1 MIKHFLSLSS
11 YSPFEIQT
19 LINRANHFF
28 LHQNQPEKIHHLL
41 KHKIVANVFYEP
53 STRTQ
58 FSFEIAA
65 KKLGAEVLNFLPDH
79 SSVKKGETVYD
90 TLKTLESLGAT
101 SIVLRHADDHV
112 FEHLNGRFRLPL
124 INAGAGKYEHPSQG
138 LLDLLTLQQEFGKLE
153 GLKIAVCGD
162 IKHSRVAGSL
172 MIAAEKFG
180 MKIFLCGPESLV
192 PNPSKDFIH
201 KADFD
206 EIISQVDAV
215 MMLRIQLE
223 RHEYL
228 ELNAS
233 TYHGLFGLDA
243 KRVKKMKKEAIIL
256 HPGPFNR
263 GIEIADEIV
272 EHKQSRIFKQM
283 ANGVFARMAILESC
297 TNENNI

>member
-11 YSPFEIQT
+11 YSSQDIQA
-19 LINRANHFF
+19 LISRANHFF
-28 LHQNQPEKIHHLL
+28 LHQNKPDQIRHLL
-41 KHKIVANVFYEP
+41 EHKIVANVFYEP

-65 KKLGAEVLNFLPDH
+65 KKLGADVINFLPEH

-90 TLKTLESLGAT
+90 TLKTLESLGA
-101 SIVLRHADDHV
+101 SAIVLRHADDHV
-112 FEHLNGRFRLPL
+112 FDHLNDRFNLPL
-124 INAGAGKYEHPSQG
+124 INAGAGKFEHPSQG

-172 MIAAEKFG
+172 MVAAEKFG
-180 MKIFLCGPESLV
+180 MKIILCGPESLAPASTKSYV
-192 PNPSKDFIH
+192 Q
-201 KADFD
+201 KAEFD
-206 EIISQVDAV
+206 EILPEVDAV

-228 ELNAS
+228 ELNPAS
-233 TYHGLFGLDA
+233 YHTQFGLDL
-243 KRVKKMKKEAIIL
+243 KRVQRMKKDAIIL

-263 GIEIADEIV
+263 GIEIAEEVV
-272 EHKQSRIFKQM
+272 EHRQSRIFKQM
-283 ANGVFARMAILESC
+283 ANGVFARMAILESA
-297 TNENNI
+297 TNESRL